1 MNIKLICSNCN
12 NQSEVIII
20 DDLIS
25 LCPDC
30 KRKQSINDDSIEKWI
45 VFWRLN
51 TRIGSIRLNKA
62 NWKKINRTFIY
73 NIIQTDITG
82 TVHIDLL
89 GLVN

>member
-12 NQSEVIII
+12 SQSEVIII
-20 DDLIS
+20 DESIN

-30 KRKQSINDDSIEKWI
+30 KRKQSINDDSIKKWI
-45 VFWRLN
+45 IFWQSN
-51 TRIGSIRLNKA
+51 VRIGSVQLNKD
-62 NWKKINRTFIY
+62 NWKTINRTFIY
-73 NIIQTDITG
+73 NTIQTDITG